1 MSCAFIGKILFTD
14 SATIQS
20 DPFTKFLTL
29 TLIQFWQYGTLYIYL
44 FWLNIQN
51 IPKLTLNYAQATK
64 MSFVEK
70 VKDIIL
76 PACRNLAVLLFI
88 LNFIFS
94 IFEDAK
100 IQFIFKSSIGTHT
113 ELLSQWLNRTYQS
126 DSLINLGFS
135 NERITQLSFF
145 VLALTF
151 ISTIISALIFLFFYK
166 NFVKTKTILRIRR
179 GSINPVIIYIALA
192 LFIIVPIFYAV
203 FSTVKDFNFVFGHL
217 LSPFLFTIITALLS
231 VFLSMLL
238 GIILRLGWKETLSS
252 FNNRSL
258 FFYIFL
264 FILMLVPPI
273 LVYITG
279 FQWLKIIGYQSIL
292 MLQIVWIIG
301 HLILILPLLTSF
313 ITVSHFKT
321 TNNEIDYL
329 EAHKISLIQVI
340 KDTFL
345 KRYLSE
351 YIFTF
356 LIAFSLIWNEPV
368 INNLLSDFIGSFVSE
383 MRMNVEGR
391 AADYAKGMNYL
402 FVAFAIA
409 IFAIWLWR
417 IILNKLTR
425 RENEVY

>member
-1 MSCAFIGKILFTD
+1 MDKTLKKRLFKVGGFIFAVVLIAFLLPSLIGFHFNFDLFVKNQDGHSAFTRSFLFALGSTVVNVILSLLCAIGLSKVRLNSSRGKLLSFLIIPVLLGNMSCAFIGKILFTD

-203 FSTVKDFNFVFGHL
+203 FSTVKDFNFVLGHCIKPISIYDNNCIIIGL
-217 LSPFLFTIITALLS
+217 FVDVIRYHSKIGMERNIVFIQQPF
-231 VFLSMLL
+231 
-238 GIILRLGWKETLSS
+238 
-252 FNNRSL
+252 
-258 FFYIFL
+258 
-264 FILMLVPPI
+264 FILLHI
-273 LVYITG
+273 
-279 FQWLKIIGYQSIL
+279 SIYFNAC
-292 MLQIVWIIG
+292 
-301 HLILILPLLTSF
+301 T
-313 ITVSHFKT
+313 SHFGLYHWIPMAQ
-321 TNNEIDYL
+321 N
-329 EAHKISLIQVI
+329 HW
-340 KDTFL
+340 
-345 KRYLSE
+345 LSE
-351 YIFTF
+351 YINVTDRLDYRPSNPDTASAYQFYHCVPF
-356 LIAFSLIWNEPV
+356 QNNE
-368 INNLLSDFIGSFVSE
+368 
-383 MRMNVEGR
+383 
-391 AADYAKGMNYL
+391 
-402 FVAFAIA
+402 
-409 IFAIWLWR
+409 
-417 IILNKLTR
+417 
-425 RENEVY
+425 